1 MNRLEMLKDELRLLR
16 RDTRS
21 AYNEID
27 EMEWNLEESEE
38 ESNILYLEIEENEK
52 RIGEIVKE
60 IKIIEE

>member
-38 ESNILYLEIEENEK
+38 ESNILYLEIEENE
-52 RIGEIVKE
+52 RR
-60 IKIIEE
+60 IEEIQEEVKMMQ